1 MLFPS
6 RLFLAVAALGA
17 SSLHATV
24 SITSFASS
32 VSSPQPLGTQVTWTP
47 AATDTNPGPLTFQ
60 YSVSYGNGASSIVRD
75 YYPGTLTA
83 GTWTA
88 PAFVWLETTE
98 GTYRVQVIAKDF
110 ESGETATASAVFTL
124 NPLSTGGSFVVSP
137 TANPLVALASAPPC
151 PSGSSIRLTIRKVGG
166 LVATPSNLL
175 ACRPNLT
182 SNIFAAGMYPS
193 TSYTVNYE
201 VLTGSTVTKGPNPA
215 TFTTGPLP
223 STIAFPTST
232 VVTPFGSQDEQNGLH
247 RAALL
252 SCIGSGRH
260 RSTGEH

>member
-1 MLFPS
+1 M
-6 RLFLAVAALGA
+6 
-17 SSLHATV
+17 
-24 SITSFASS
+24 
-32 VSSPQPLGTQVTWTP
+32 
-47 AATDTNPGPLTFQ
+47 
-60 YSVSYGNGASSIVRD
+60 
-75 YYPGTLTA
+75 
-83 GTWTA
+83 
-88 PAFVWLETTE
+88 
-98 GTYRVQVIAKDF
+98 IAKDF